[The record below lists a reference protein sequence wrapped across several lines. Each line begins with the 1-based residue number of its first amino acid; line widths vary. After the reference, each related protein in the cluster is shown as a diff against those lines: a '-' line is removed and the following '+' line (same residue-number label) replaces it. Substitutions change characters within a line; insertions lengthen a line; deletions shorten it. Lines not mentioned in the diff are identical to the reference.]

1 MLNKS
6 LLTNLLAAAA
16 LVAGLLIPHPVVA
29 PVVLSVG
36 LFALSG
42 AITNWLAVHMLF
54 EKVPLLYG
62 SGVVLIQFDA
72 FKRGIAS
79 LMMDN
84 FFCEENFNRL
94 TEELFAGE
102 NLPAIDEEKVL
113 AKVPYDEM
121 FEGFVGVVEASSFG
135 GMLNMV
141 GGKAALEPMREPFGH
156 EIGKQLRGLLSN
168 PELVSELGSGQD
180 TDALR
185 HQIAELIDARLS
197 ELTPQMVKEIVQEMI
212 HKHLDW
218 LVVWGGVF
226 GGLIGLASALIRGG

>member
-1 MLNKS
+1 MNKS
-6 LLTNLLAAAA
+6 LATNLIAAAL
-16 LVAGLLIPHPVVA
+16 LVAGLVIPHPIAA
-29 PVVLSVG
+29 PIILSVG

-42 AITNWLAVHMLF
+42 AVTNWLAVHMLF
-54 EKVPLLYG
+54 EKVPGLYG

-72 FKRGIAS
+72 FKKGIAS

-94 TEELFAGE
+94 TEELFSGE

-113 AKVPYDEM
+113 AKVPYNDI
-121 FEGFVGVVEASSFG
+121 FDGFLGVVKESKFG
-135 GMLNMV
+135 GMLAMV
-141 GGKAALEPMREPFGH
+141 GGAAVLEPMREPFSH
-156 EIGKQLRGLLSN
+156 EIGKQLKSLLGN
-168 PELVSELGSGQD
+168 PELLSELAPEQD
-180 TDALR
+180 TAGLR

-226 GGLIGLASALIRGG
+226 GGLIGLISALIMK